1 MDAVFYVMDE
11 GFGFQ
16 VNDETCGC
24 VNEFKTYKQA
34 LKVCKKV
41 SKENEG
47 RFTVGVCVPST
58 VYVNGKEEE

>member
-1 MDAVFYVMDE
+1 MDVMFYVMDE
-11 GFGFQ
+11 GYGVQ
-16 VNDETCGC
+16 VPDETCGC

-41 SKENEG
+41 SKENAG

-58 VYVNGKEEE
+58 VYVDGKAED